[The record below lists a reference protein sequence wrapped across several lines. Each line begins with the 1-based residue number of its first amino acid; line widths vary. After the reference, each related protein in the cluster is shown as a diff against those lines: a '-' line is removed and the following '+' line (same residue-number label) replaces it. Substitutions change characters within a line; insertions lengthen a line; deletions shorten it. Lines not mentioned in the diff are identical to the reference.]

1 MQFNNWDLVY
11 SIHWDKSVSAVV
23 DFETDDWN
31 VYISPWWKTLK
42 YPERLILKKDLLF
55 KKVDEVYHI
64 KKEDVN
70 ALMRTTLDIE
80 WDIDNP
86 PEMWNLKIWD
96 QVSRRG
102 YNYKLV
108 EILDNGNQ
116 IFERGNALYIF
127 ENEDIERIHWTK
139 EWVIK
144 QIYWLDIDKVVLE

>member
-23 DFETDDWN
+23 DFETENGD
-31 VYISPWWKTLK
+31 VYVSPWWKNLK

-55 KKVDEVYHI
+55 KKANELYHI

-70 ALMRTTLDIE
+70 HLMKVELDIE

-86 PEMWNLKIWD
+86 PEKWTMNIWD
-96 QVSRRG
+96 QVTWRW

-108 EILDNGNQ
+108 DILDGKQ
-116 IFERGNALYIF
+116 IFEKGNALYVF
-127 ENEDIERIHWTK
+127 DNEDIEKIYWTR
-139 EWVIK
+139 EQVIK
-144 QIYWLDIDKVVLE
+144 QIYWLDIKDVVLE